1 MSTVRVAVVGT
12 GHLGGFHAEKYAQ
25 LPNADLVAVCD
36 LDPNI
41 GKAVASTHGA
51 AFTVDYRELIGKTDA
66 VTIATDTSVH
76 FEVARFFLENRV
88 HVLVEKPMTTTSAE
102 GRILTDL
109 AERNDLRLQV
119 GHVERFTPAFLS
131 ARARLGTVQ
140 FIECHRL
147 APFKD
152 RGADV
157 NVVLDLMIHDLDVIL
172 SLVSGTPSSV
182 SAVGIPVL
190 TKTADIAN
198 ARIEFDTG
206 AIANVTAS
214 RVSTS
219 TQRKFRVFH
228 EDQYLSMDFGGG
240 EVRLVTHDSTHG
252 SGQLALQ
259 EQKWSL
265 QKGDALLAETK
276 AFISAIEAS
285 SPCQVTGYDGVAALE
300 LAESIITDMQA
311 RAL

>member
-1 MSTVRVAVVGT
+1 M
-12 GHLGGFHAEKYAQ
+12 
-25 LPNADLVAVCD
+25 
-36 LDPNI
+36 
-41 GKAVASTHGA
+41 
-51 AFTVDYRELIGKTDA
+51 
-66 VTIATDTSVH
+66 
-76 FEVARFFLENRV
+76 
-88 HVLVEKPMTTTSAE
+88 
-102 GRILTDL
+102 TDL

-119 GHVERFTPAFLS
+119 GHVERFNPAFLS
-131 ARARLGTVQ
+131 ARERLGTVQ

-172 SLVSGTPSSV
+172 SLVLGTPSSV

-240 EVRLVTHDSTHG
+240 EVRLVTHDSTQG

-259 EQKWSL
+259 EQRWSL
-265 QKGDALLAETK
+265 QKGDALLAETE
-276 AFISAIEAS
+276 AFISAIEAN